1 MSSPRRYLTRMS
13 LFVVVVALF
22 AAALYP
28 GLSVAFLANP
38 VLNGVIFA
46 VLVIG
51 IIYTF
56 RSVLALRPEVEW
68 LESFQGERK
77 GLQRPIP
84 KPRLLAPMASMLGQR
99 QGKAKISALALRSLL
114 DGVAARMAEGRE
126 LSRYLIGLLIFLGLL
141 GTFWGLLDT
150 VSAVGDVIND
160 LTLESG
166 DLAQVFADL
175 QTGLEAPL
183 GGMGTAFSS
192 SLFGLSGSLVLGFLE
207 LQASQAQNRFF
218 NELEDWMSGNAQV
231 SSGGPSIETG
241 EGPALPTYMRGLIEQ
256 TAENLDK
263 LQRVVSAGEEQR
275 RHTAQA
281 ITALADRLAALDDH
295 LRTQQS
301 VMVKLASQQAEMRP
315 AVGKLVEAVEGDT
328 MGMDQAT
335 RAHIRTIA
343 TALGQMK
350 EELADQ
356 RSQTVQDI
364 NHEIRVLART
374 IAALAEEEAVS

>member
-13 LFVVVVALF
+13 LFVVAVTLF
-22 AAALYP
+22 GAALYP
-28 GLSVAFLANP
+28 GLSTAFMANP
-38 VLNGVIFA
+38 LLNGVIFA

-51 IIYTF
+51 IVYTF
-56 RSVLALRPEVEW
+56 RSVVALRPEVEW
-68 LESFQGERK
+68 LQSFQGERQ
-77 GLQRPIP
+77 GLQRPVA

-114 DGVAARMAEGRE
+114 DGIAARMAEARE

-166 DLAQVFADL
+166 DLALVFADL

-183 GGMGTAFSS
+183 SGMGTAFSS

-231 SSGGPSIETG
+231 STGGPALETG
-241 EGPALPTYMRGLIEQ
+241 EGPALPTYLRGLIEQ

-263 LQRVVSAGEEQR
+263 LQRVVSVGEEQR
-275 RHTAQA
+275 KQTAQA
-281 ITALADRLAALDDH
+281 ITGLADRLAALDDH

-301 VMVKLASQQAEMRP
+301 VMVKLASQQAEIRP
-315 AVGKLVEAVEGDT
+315 AVGKLLEAVEGDS
-328 MGMDQAT
+328 MGMDQST
-335 RAHIRTIA
+335 RAHIRSIA
-343 TALGQMK
+343 THLAQMK
-350 EELADQ
+350 EELAGQ
-356 RSQTVQDI
+356 RSQTVEDI

-374 IAALAEEEAVS
+374 IAALAEEESGN